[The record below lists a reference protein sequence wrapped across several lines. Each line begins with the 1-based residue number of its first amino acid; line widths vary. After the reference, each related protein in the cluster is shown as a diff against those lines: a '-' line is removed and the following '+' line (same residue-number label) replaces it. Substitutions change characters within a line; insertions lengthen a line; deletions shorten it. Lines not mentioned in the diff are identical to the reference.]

1 MKRKYG
7 YWILSC
13 ALVAVGCFAGYEYSR
28 AKRLE
33 NAVGN
38 SYNRA
43 FFELSDYVDD
53 INSLLLKSL
62 AVNSPSHFA
71 AVSAEL
77 SRQAAAAKECISQL
91 PLADISLEKTGK
103 FLSQVGD
110 YSFYLSKNALN
121 DKTMTEEEY
130 NTLSE
135 LGRYAGNLSAALNS
149 IQEGIYS
156 GEVDF
161 AKAASDSV
169 ETVAYAAGESLDGFS
184 DIEKE
189 FGEYPSLIYDGPFSE
204 HIENRVP
211 AMCDGAKEITPEEAA
226 VIANEFFGRR
236 SGFISYRGISE
247 NSKLDSYTF
256 TTKDDE
262 TVISITKK
270 GGYILYF
277 LNTRDVKE
285 HTIDYNEAIVR
296 AKEFLNA
303 HGYLNMT
310 ESYYEKHDGV
320 ATVNF
325 AYMQDGVT
333 CYPDLVKVKVALDD
347 GEIVGL
353 ETHGYLMN
361 HTIRDIKP
369 ATVSRQEAR
378 EKVSRH
384 LSVDSVKLAVIPKDS
399 EREVVC
405 YEFKCSTQGK
415 NYLVYINATDGR
427 EEEVMMLIESE
438 EGILTV

>member
-7 YWILSC
+7 YWILSS
-13 ALVAVGCFAGYEYSR
+13 ALVAVGCFAGYEYNR
-28 AKRLE
+28 AKSLE
-33 NAVGN
+33 NAVGS

-71 AVSAEL
+71 TVSAEL

-91 PLADISLEKTGK
+91 PLADVSLEKTEK
-103 FLSQVGD
+103 FLAQVGD
-110 YSFYLSKNALN
+110 YSFYLSRNALN
-121 DKTMTEEEY
+121 DKAMTEEEY
-130 NTLSE
+130 NTLAE
-135 LGRYAGNLSAALNS
+135 LGVYAGNLSAALNS
-149 IQEGIYS
+149 IQEGIYNN
-156 GEVDF
+156 EVDF
-161 AKAASDSV
+161 SKAAAVGTVVYADGEGV
-169 ETVAYAAGESLDGFS
+169 EGFS

-204 HIENRVP
+204 HIEDRSP
-211 AMCDGAKEITPEEAA
+211 AMCEGAKDVSPEEAA
-226 VIANEFFGRR
+226 VIANEFLGRK

-247 NSKLDSYTF
+247 NSRLDSYTF

-262 TVISITKK
+262 AVISITKK
-270 GGYILYF
+270 GGYILYY
-277 LNTRDVKE
+277 LNTRQVGE
-285 HTIDYNEAIVR
+285 ALMDYNDAIVK

-303 HGYLNMT
+303 HGYMNMT

-333 CYPDLVKVKVALDD
+333 CYPDLVKVKVALDN

-399 EREVVC
+399 EREVMC
-405 YEFKCSTQGK
+405 YEFKCSAQGR
-415 NYLVYINATDGR
+415 NYLVYINANDGR
-427 EEEVMMLIESE
+427 EEDVMMLIESE